1 MAVSGEKAAAVLPE
15 QRPDPFAVRLRDLQL
30 FELPWRKE
38 FESTFVVCGGQARQ
52 LPLDFEQEHQPVGLA
67 FVTVL
72 ADNPR
77 QVQTSRCHLQA
88 DFLPGFATGA
98 GVGRLADL
106 SLQISAARAPQTTVW
121 FFPVLH

>member
-15 QRPDPFAVRLRDLQL
+15 QRPDPFAVRLRKLQL
-30 FELPWRKE
+30 FEPARRKE
-38 FESTFVVCGGQARQ
+38 FESTFVVCGGQACQ

-77 QVQTSRCHLQA
+77 QVQTGRWYLEA

-106 SLQISAARAPQTTVW
+106 SLQLSAARAPQTAVG
-121 FFPVLH
+121 FFPALH